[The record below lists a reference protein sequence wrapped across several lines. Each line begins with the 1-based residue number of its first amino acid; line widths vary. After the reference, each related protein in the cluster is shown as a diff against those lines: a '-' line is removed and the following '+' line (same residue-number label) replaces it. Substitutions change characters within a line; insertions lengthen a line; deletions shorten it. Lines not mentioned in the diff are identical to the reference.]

1 MWLANTA
8 GFPPSLREGLHK
20 FRCHLTSHGKAVYQ
34 TASEAVLFARIAD
47 PDHLQ
52 RGYRP
57 GAHFLL
63 LVAQCYVPEL
73 SCMQLKRFREGY
85 GKMHLHYLAD
95 NIGGSGK

>member
-1 MWLANTA
+1 MLAYAT
-8 GFPPSLREGLHK
+8 GFSPSLREGLHK
-20 FRCHLTSHGKAVYQ
+20 FRYHCTSHGKAAYQ
-34 TASEAVLFARIAD
+34 TASESVLFARIAE

-73 SCMQLKRFREGY
+73 SYMQLKRFREGK

-95 NIGGSGK
+95 FTGV